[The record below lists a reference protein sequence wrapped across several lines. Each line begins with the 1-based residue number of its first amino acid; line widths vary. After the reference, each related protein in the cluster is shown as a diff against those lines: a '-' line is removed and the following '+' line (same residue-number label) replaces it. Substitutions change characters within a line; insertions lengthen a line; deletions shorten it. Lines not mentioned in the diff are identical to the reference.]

1 MKGMI
6 MKRDRTVEWC
16 QNQILRLLREQGEIK
31 TYLALSMAVFP
42 KGIKSV
48 EESHNLNRAIA
59 NLVIQGLI
67 QRTKD
72 RGGFVVYRLIDKSI
86 PQGGSQ

>member
-1 MKGMI
+1 MKGTTME
-6 MKRDRTVEWC
+6 RDRTVEWC
-16 QNQILRLLREQGEIK
+16 QNQLLRLLREQGEIK

-42 KGIKSV
+42 KGIKGV
-48 EESHNLNRAIA
+48 EESRNLNRAIA

-72 RGGFVVYRLIDKSI
+72 RGGFVVYRLIDNSNTKE
-86 PQGGSQ
+86 GS